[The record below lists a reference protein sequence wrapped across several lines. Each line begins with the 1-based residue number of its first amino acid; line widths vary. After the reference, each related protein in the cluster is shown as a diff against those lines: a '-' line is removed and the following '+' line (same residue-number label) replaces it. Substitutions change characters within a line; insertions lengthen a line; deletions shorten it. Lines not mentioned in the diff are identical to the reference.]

1 MFLGV
6 IHWTA
11 MRRKDEADGVQDKG
25 MESAQ
30 LSIHLYKSAYSGG
43 SKTVLLVRR
52 FRGRRK
58 LQRQRRS
65 RRENNWRW
73 QQIQEEAGMQAQIS

>member
-1 MFLGV
+1 MVFLGV
-6 IHWTA
+6 IQGTA
-11 MRRKDEADGVQDKG
+11 MRRKDEEADGVQDIR

-30 LSIHLYKSAYSGG
+30 VSIHLYKSAYSGD

-52 FRGRRK
+52 FGGRRT

-73 QQIQEEAGMQAQIS
+73 QQT